1 MTRKLKPIEIPVQ
14 ETVRDAVFSVAVPHE
29 DGMYTTVGELV
40 RQAREMLLLANE
52 AIASNDL
59 VRMAADSMMREHKRR
74 GFPRMVVR
82 ADGTIVLRIQYAE
95 EEDSTDSIEPLNTK
109 GGAAL
114 PSLKTLRQEAERLG
128 VDITDL
134 GRRKREIMKRL
145 EQHTAPAKGSD
156 EVRTTSPVHEVK
168 LPGR

>member
-1 MTRKLKPIEIPVQ
+1 
-14 ETVRDAVFSVAVPHE
+14 
-29 DGMYTTVGELV
+29 
-40 RQAREMLLLANE
+40 
-52 AIASNDL
+52 
-59 VRMAADSMMREHKRR
+59 
-74 GFPRMVVR
+74 MVVR